1 MAEAF
6 PISGNIDPA
15 SFPYLLVNLH
25 QQGATGSLKVE
36 GPSHQK
42 ALYFRGGRILFG
54 SSNDPRDQLGAIL
67 IDAGRLDTA
76 QFQEVSARVGPGN
89 PLAKVLSDSG
99 LVNQRDL
106 GDAAKVK
113 VERILADV
121 LGYTSGTFEF
131 EDDVLPKGAIDLK
144 LSAERLFAAAVQR
157 VEDPAFSNRHL
168 GGPQA
173 LLRLNGRDG
182 GRLSELDADLGRLP
196 GFLDGQRTL
205 AESAHLAGMEQQTAA
220 RLACTLLFLGW
231 AERAEQVMPTFDEA
245 DDATALDFSQSTST
259 GPIPASEE
267 DEPFFL
273 PDFAAQAAPAPA
285 AAPIQQEED
294 EEDLPVFS
302 LPTEDAGSAPTL
314 RFNVDALP
322 IGDVA
327 APTLRMPVV
336 PTAPP
341 APAAAPV
348 AVAAPPAASEP
359 ATVAPKLPVARQR
372 EDLPLVQP
380 PARRA
385 APRPTKPAASVDEP
399 ELTTRPGAP
408 GPSKSDL
415 EALDT
420 LLNSRGLEAPLK
432 GAIGSGGGDSGPQP
446 VRRPTWEPSFGRAST
461 SNRPPRGGTQP
472 NRLPLVIGAVT
483 LLIAAVLAAGWWFLR
498 RPQARPVAQATTPTR
513 VSPPDPG
520 PLSTPASVDST
531 ATATPAPVAQP
542 SPQLAASPATTPP
555 SPAPTQGPSLPT
567 PAPVRT
573 GGDVREARALLQRG
587 DLSAASQAF
596 AAHVAAAPRGSYS
609 IQLLVACA
617 PETISK
623 ALASVASEELYL
635 LPVRY
640 QKRACYRLCWG
651 LYDSRARA
659 ESARRGV
666 PAYFTSG
673 GAAPKV
679 LSTPELRP

>member
-6 PISGNIDPA
+6 PISGSIDPA

-25 QQGATGSLKVE
+25 QHGATGSLKVE

-67 IDAGRLDTA
+67 IDAGRLDAT

-89 PLAKVLSDSG
+89 PLAKVLADSG

-121 LGYTSGTFEF
+121 LGYTSGAFEF

-144 LSAERLFAAAVQR
+144 LSTERLFAAAIQR
-157 VEDPAFSNRHL
+157 VEDPAFTTRHL

-173 LLRLNGRDG
+173 VLRQTGRDG
-182 GRLSELDADLGRLP
+182 GRLTELAADFAGLP
-196 GFLDGQRTL
+196 AQFDGQRTL
-205 AESAHLAGMEQQTAA
+205 AESAHLAGVEQEVAA

-231 AERAEQVMPTFDEA
+231 AERAEPALPPMFDEA
-245 DDATALDFSQSTST
+245 DDTTALDFGQAAPAEAA
-259 GPIPASEE
+259 GPQE

-273 PDFAAQAAPAPA
+273 PDFAAQAAPPIDAAPA
-285 AAPIQQEED
+285 EAELSVFA
-294 EEDLPVFS
+294 LPAD
-302 LPTEDAGSAPTL
+302 DAGDTPTL
-314 RFNVDALP
+314 RFNVDSP
-322 IGDVA
+322 TVPDSA
-327 APTLRMPVV
+327 APTTRLILDPA
-336 PTAPP
+336 APP
-341 APAAAPV
+341 VPAATPPAPANAPAPPPAAAPV
-348 AVAAPPAASEP
+348 APEAAVASAPR
-359 ATVAPKLPVARQR
+359 LPVARQR

-380 PARRA
+380 PARRTA
-385 APRPTKPAASVDEP
+385 ATRASASRTPQTEEP
-399 ELTTRPGAP
+399 ELATRPGTP

-432 GAIGSGGGDSGPQP
+432 GSVSGGDSGPQP
-446 VRRPTWEPSFGRAST
+446 VRRPTWEPSFGRGPA
-461 SNRPPRGGTQP
+461 P
-472 NRLPLVIGAVT
+472 NRGARGARPHRPLPLVIGALV
-483 LLIAAVLAAGWWFLR
+483 LVGVLGLAAAWWFWL
-498 RPQARPVAQATTPTR
+498 RPQPRSARSGVP
-513 VSPPDPG
+513 
-520 PLSTPASVDST
+520 TPASTPMAQPSPTYTPELPVASPL
-531 ATATPAPVAQP
+531 ATPAPVASASAPAVQP
-542 SPQLAASPATTPP
+542 TPASARSVGSP
-555 SPAPTQGPSLPT
+555 SPAAARGS
-567 PAPVRT
+567 
-573 GGDVREARALLQRG
+573 GGGLGEARALLQRG
-587 DLSAASQAF
+587 DLPGASRAF
-596 AAHVAAAPRGSYS
+596 AAQLASAPGGSHS

-617 PETISK
+617 PETITK
-623 ALASVASEELYL
+623 ALANANTEELYV

-640 QKRACYRLCWG
+640 QKRDCYRLCWG
-651 LYDSRARA
+651 LYASRAQA

-673 GAAPKV
+673 GATPKV
-679 LSTPELRP
+679 LSAPELRP